1 MRRVVSGTGRLL
13 ITLGILILLFV
24 AYQLWGTGIYQA
36 RAQDDLENQFQ
47 EAVERQ
53 PTTTTAPPTTLP
65 PEAPTTTTTLAPLV
79 APPLPAE
86 GEAVMRI
93 RIPRI
98 GLDQIVVEGT
108 AVDDLRKGPGH
119 YVGTPIA
126 GQIGNTGIAGHRT
139 TYGAPFGE
147 LGELETGD
155 EIFVQTLTG
164 DWRYVLTE
172 DPFVVKPSQTVVL
185 LPRTQR
191 NALTGVEE
199 TQTTLTLTT
208 CHPKYSAAER
218 LIVNAHL
225 EDAKPPAPPPPL
237 PVASKAPD
245 LGLSGER
252 QSRTP
257 TVLWGLLTLAVG
269 LLWWLWF
276 HRHPR
281 WTTWFT
287 GLIPFAIA
295 LTGFYFFLERVLPNN
310 Y

>member
-1 MRRVVSGTGRLL
+1 
-13 ITLGILILLFV
+13 
-24 AYQLWGTGIYQA
+24 
-36 RAQDDLENQFQ
+36 
-47 EAVERQ
+47 
-53 PTTTTAPPTTLP
+53 
-65 PEAPTTTTTLAPLV
+65 
-79 APPLPAE
+79 
-86 GEAVMRI
+86 MRI

-287 GLIPFAIA
+287 GLIPFADRA
-295 LTGFYFFLERVLPNN
+295 DGLLLLPRARAPEQLLSLSDPRRSAPASRRTRRAPRAGRRCRRRGPGARAARCGSCRRVHPRPGSAPACSPAR
-310 Y
+310 